1 MIRKNVCIE
10 LTPVIAVP
18 VHAQARGR
26 RYQGALEI
34 KKIPSAQEVTD
45 IKTDFHAFTSSIS
58 KTFKKKIQKEKYA

>member
-34 KKIPSAQEVTD
+34 KKIPSA
-45 IKTDFHAFTSSIS
+45 
-58 KTFKKKIQKEKYA
+58 